1 MGLGGQACSLGCH
14 PHCFFTPLAVSLLP
28 SASVNSGAFPD
39 TVPISCIIS
48 FLLQTTFHSKC
59 AGHHGA
65 AAGSSHTQ
73 SRLTRTPTS
82 SWSVLERLIH
92 SPAWR
97 RAPCLWHTS
106 STFSAVS
113 SETLSRNQIPTARGS
128 NWWACGEGIGMGCLP
143 RAGPTPRLLI
153 LMASC
158 CALCSGWVTAYRLRC
173 LVIAELR
180 YSSADLYPRAL
191 RHATPPGP
199 FPDSTA

>member
-1 MGLGGQACSLGCH
+1 
-14 PHCFFTPLAVSLLP
+14 
-28 SASVNSGAFPD
+28 
-39 TVPISCIIS
+39 
-48 FLLQTTFHSKC
+48 
-59 AGHHGA
+59 
-65 AAGSSHTQ
+65 
-73 SRLTRTPTS
+73 
-82 SWSVLERLIH
+82 
-92 SPAWR
+92 
-97 RAPCLWHTS
+97 
-106 STFSAVS
+106 
-113 SETLSRNQIPTARGS
+113 
-128 NWWACGEGIGMGCLP
+128 MGCLP